1 MSVREEALWKMVER
15 WAGIDPAFTALRGD
29 GPVVTYGELDAKTDA
44 LARNLLALGVRKGDA
59 IVTMLP
65 CSAEYIM
72 TLLAADKIGAIV
84 VPMDIKYRKADLERF
99 IAHIEPAAVISVSRS
114 NDRDLTAVWREV
126 DSARAGADGTR
137 YIFTGDSEFGYGFA
151 PLLSG
156 AEREAGALAAA
167 KADQDMDDG
176 LLVVFTGGTT
186 GVPKA
191 ALLSRRNV
199 ATMAAVEAGILATHV
214 DGRITTIA
222 SLPPSH
228 VGGTV
233 EMIGMALAGGYEII
247 VHDSWSPQRTLEAVQ
262 AERIQWIG
270 GVPTMFAIMLLM
282 PDIERYDLSSLKVAI
297 LSGEKVELELIRA
310 IKRKICPNVVI
321 GYGST
326 EAGSE
331 VTFTL
336 PGDDERAIADGYV
349 GRPLPGADIRVVD
362 PEGRALPAGEKGEVV
377 VAGPYTIRGYYKM
390 PDEDAAGFTADG
402 YCKTGDLGY
411 LDAEGGL
418 YIKGRIKH
426 IIRVGSYTVLPSE
439 VEDVLLKSGLAGMAA
454 AIGVPDPVYGE
465 VVWAVVSP
473 FPGVA
478 PDPDALLRLCGEELA
493 GFKVPRRVLVW
504 DELPI
509 TRIGKVHRVEVQN
522 RVREMIAAGK
532 L

>member
-1 MSVREEALWKMVER
+1 MTVREEALWKMVER
-15 WAGIDPAFTALRGD
+15 WARSDPDFVALRGD
-29 GPVVTYGELDAKTDA
+29 GPVLSYGGLEAKTDS
-44 LARNLLALGVRKGDA
+44 LARHLIALGLRKGET

-65 CSAEYIM
+65 CSAEYII

-84 VPMDIKYRKADLERF
+84 VPMDVKYKKSDLERF
-99 IAHIEPAAVISVSRS
+99 IAHIEPSVVVSVGRS
-114 NDRDLTAVWREV
+114 GDRDVPATWREV
-126 DSARAGADGTR
+126 EEGRKTRAGTH
-137 YIFTGDSEFGYGFA
+137 YVFTGTSDFGVPFDALLTGA
-151 PLLSG
+151 PPLD
-156 AEREAGALAAA
+156 AELAAA
-167 KADQDMDDG
+167 KRNQDLDDG

-191 ALLSRRNV
+191 ALLSKRNV
-199 ATMAAVEAGILATHV
+199 ATMAAVEAEILETYTG
-214 DGRITTIA
+214 GRIKTIA

-233 EMIGMALAGGYEII
+233 EMIGMALAGGFEII
-247 VHDSWSPQRTLEAVQ
+247 IHDSWSPQRTLETIQ
-262 AERIQWIG
+262 AERIPWIG

-297 LSGEKVELELIRA
+297 LSGEKVERELIRA
-310 IKRKICPNVVI
+310 IKRKICPAVVI

-331 VTFTL
+331 VSFTRST
-336 PGDDERAIADGYV
+336 DDEAAIADGYV
-349 GRPLPGADIRVVD
+349 GKALPGARIGIVD

-377 VAGPYTIRGYYKM
+377 VSGPYTIRGYYKM
-390 PDEDAAGFTADG
+390 PEEDAAGFTANG

-411 LDAEGGL
+411 LDENGGL

-439 VEDVLLKSGLAGMAA
+439 VEDVLVKSGCVGMVA
-454 AIGVPDPVYGE
+454 AIGVPDSVYGE

-478 PDPDALLRLCGEELA
+478 VDTEAIAALCGRELA
-493 GFKVPRRVLVW
+493 GFKVPKRILVW

-522 RVREMIAAGK
+522 RVRDMIANNQI
-532 L
+532 